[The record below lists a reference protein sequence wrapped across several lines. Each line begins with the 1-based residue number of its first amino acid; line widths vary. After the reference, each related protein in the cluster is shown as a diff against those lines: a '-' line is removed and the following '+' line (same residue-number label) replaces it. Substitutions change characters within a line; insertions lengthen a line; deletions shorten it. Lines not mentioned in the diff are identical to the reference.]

1 MMKLTLGIA
10 VVAIVALLAGGV
22 FLATWD
28 IPAPSATVEKTV
40 PDDRFP
46 R

>member
-1 MMKLTLGIA
+1 MMRLTLIILVILVGGI
-10 VVAIVALLAGGV
+10 LAGGV

-28 IPAPSATVEKTV
+28 IPAPSATVEKEV

>member
-1 MMKLTLGIA
+1 MMRLTLIILVVLVASIVGGGI
-10 VVAIVALLAGGV
+10 

-28 IPAPSATVEKTV
+28 IPAPSATVEKEV

>member
-1 MMKLTLGIA
+1 MMKITLVIA
-10 VVAIVALLAGGV
+10 VVALVGLLAGGI

>member
-1 MMKLTLGIA
+1 MRLTLVILA
-10 VVAIVALLAGGV
+10 VVVVVLLGGGV
-22 FLATWD
+22 FLVTWD
-28 IPAPSATVEKTV
+28 IPAPSATVEKMV

>member
-1 MMKLTLGIA
+1 MKRLSFLVLVLILLGLAGIA
-10 VVAIVALLAGGV
+10 V
-22 FLATWD
+22 FLVTWD
-28 IPAPSATVEKTV
+28 IPAPSTQIERVV

>member
-1 MMKLTLGIA
+1 MRLTLIILS
-10 VVAIVALLAGGV
+10 VLIVALLGGGV
-22 FLATWD
+22 FLVTWD

>member
-1 MMKLTLGIA
+1 MMRLTLVIVVVLLVTLVGGGI
-10 VVAIVALLAGGV
+10 
-22 FLATWD
+22 FLATWE
-28 IPAPSATVEKTV
+28 IPAPSATVEKTI